1 MAPRHS
7 SKDGAWT
14 DSINITQELAKD
26 VNSRP
31 CSRTTDSETWGV
43 GPRHLSLASPP
54 VILVLDNVYEE
65 LAPDHWLSSPHVH
78 QNSLGNFKKEEREGG
93 RENILPRP
101 LKSEYLKM
109 KPKCW
114 VLLFFF
120 FNISYDSRISP
131 GSFQLKT
138 ASC

>member
-54 VILVLDNVYEE
+54 VILVLDNVYEA
-65 LAPDHWLSSPHVH
+65 LAPDHGLSSPCVH
-78 QNSLGNFKKEEREGG
+78 HNSLGNFKKEMEGG

-109 KPKCW
+109 KPKCR
-114 VLLFFF
+114 LFFFF

-131 GSFQLKT
+131 GSFQLKR